1 MDDRP
6 TILVIDDEPAN
17 IEIVSAV
24 LEDDYEICFA
34 LSAEQAIQV
43 AHAARPDLILLDVVM
58 PGMDGYQLCRI
69 FKADPLLCDVPVIFA
84 TALGDDEAELRGLA
98 VGAIDYVTKPIRPA
112 TLLRRVR
119 NHVQMKRMRDQLTE
133 QALRDPLTGLGNRR
147 MLERRLQAEL
157 HRQARE
163 GGLIAVL
170 MLDIDHFKGFNDSY
184 GHPEGD
190 RCLQAVSASLAQCV
204 RRSGDLCARYGGEE
218 FACILP
224 GTDLD
229 GALSVAEAMRAG
241 VQALGIAHRA
251 SQVAPVVTVSIGVAS
266 GRCDMGS
273 DNGFWLTGADRMLYR
288 SKLAGRNRVSGQAMT
303 AEPDAR
309 GRSQCAP
316 DGSHAPAPAPPPGGE
331 ARTG

>member
-1 MDDRP
+1 MNMDNRP
-6 TILVIDDEPAN
+6 VILVIDDEPAN
-17 IEIVSAV
+17 IEIVTAV
-24 LEDDYEICFA
+24 LEDEYEICFA
-34 LSAEQAIQV
+34 LSGDQAVQV
-43 AHAARPDLILLDVVM
+43 ARESRPDLILLDVVM

-69 FKADPLLCDVPVIFA
+69 FKADPLLGDIPVIFA

-112 TLLRRVR
+112 ALQRRVR

-133 QALRDPLTGLGNRR
+133 QALRDPLTGLANRR

-157 HRQARE
+157 HRQARD

-190 RCLQAVSASLAQCV
+190 ICLKAVSQALAQAI

-229 GALSVAEAMRAG
+229 GALHLAETMRAG
-241 VQALGIAHRA
+241 VEALAIPHRA
-251 SQVAPVVTVSIGVAS
+251 SQVGQVVTISIGVAS

-273 DNGFWLTGADRMLYR
+273 ENAFWLTGADRMLYR
-288 SKLAGRNRVSGQAMT
+288 SKLAGRNRVSGQVMSADH
-303 AEPDAR
+303 PLRDA
-309 GRSQCAP
+309 SAL
-316 DGSHAPAPAPPPGGE
+316 DGPVVGDVRAG
-331 ARTG
+331 